1 MLLILVIPCLCW
13 DNLIFINPAL
23 TRNPVIIKRRLDCG
37 YFLRK
42 FHNDET
48 FYIYLNLN
56 IQWIISINTPVSR
69 PCAGAQSI
77 INITRP
83 CAGALS
89 ILNITR
95 PCAETLNIINIT
107 RPCAETLNIINIT
120 RPCAETLNIINI
132 TRPCAGTLSILN
144 ITRSCAETFNIV
156 NVTRLDIGL
165 HTDNRYSANRRR
177 SRDQRGTN
185 A

>member
-48 FYIYLNLN
+48 FYIYLNLS
-56 IQWIISINTPVSR
+56 IQWVILITAPVSR
-69 PCAGAQSI
+69 PCAGALSI
-77 INITRP
+77 INTTRPCAGTLSIINTTRSCAGTLNTINITRP
-83 CAGALS
+83 CAG
-89 ILNITR
+89 ILNT
-95 PCAETLNIINIT
+95 
-107 RPCAETLNIINIT
+107 
-120 RPCAETLNIINI
+120 INI
-132 TRPCAGTLSILN
+132 TRPCAGTLNIVN
-144 ITRSCAETFNIV
+144 ITRLEV
-156 NVTRLDIGL
+156 GL
-165 HTDNRYSANRRR
+165 HTDNRYSTNRRR
-177 SRDQRGTN
+177 SRDERGTG